1 MFLDRGYGF
10 GFRRDDRRDDG
21 YDRFRWYLFYVK
33 LFFFFVK
40 VNLCIL
46 YILLNFDVINRLDR
60 LRSLEG
66 GRGM

>member
-1 MFLDRGYGF
+1 MDLVLEEMIEEMMVMKDLGGIYFMLNY
-10 GFRRDDRRDDG
+10 
-21 YDRFRWYLFYVK
+21 
-33 LFFFFVK
+33 FFFVK